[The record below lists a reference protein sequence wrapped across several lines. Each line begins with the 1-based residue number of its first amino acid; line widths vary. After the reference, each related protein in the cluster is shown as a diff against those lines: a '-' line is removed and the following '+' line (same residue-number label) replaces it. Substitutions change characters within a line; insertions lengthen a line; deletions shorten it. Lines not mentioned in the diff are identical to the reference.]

1 MIDYLKKIKNRTY
14 EILEVAG
21 PGDLFSRRINWAILV
36 LVLFNTG
43 VQCLDIWW
51 PKTLM
56 AYLQRFE
63 WWPGNDILHFYFL
76 YYSYWFEWLFIGL
89 LIVEYLA
96 RMWCV
101 HVAGGTHLSARLRSG
116 LRPLQIA
123 DLIVILNFFFA
134 IVSFDLRFLRLL
146 RCPRLIDLIR
156 FTYNYADPPEGVTG
170 YRTAIGNIRRQLSEV
185 RQSVR
190 AEQEKDM
197 HAVRQRTGSTVG
209 QLRRIQQ
216 DVSIQLRRRPQ
227 ALKESLPQTR
237 ETVQDIFDS
246 LRADL
251 RNSNNLAEVEV
262 LNRVAFQNSSSVF
275 DNVPEKVSYVHDL
288 NWKNRISYRLVPLRQ
303 IGSSHFSGLENRADT
318 AYQQFE
324 KIRIEGSLEGLDSVF
339 STFRYAI
346 NTVES
351 GLSQGDDVLSS
362 DVQMGFNRAINRLRD
377 LNDYTRMAWESL
389 LWELEC
395 EHQERLELVG
405 QDAARYG
412 RIVFYLAKLGRFGRQ
427 ITSTA
432 LRACR
437 QVLRRLLSFLRL
449 QGVRL
454 FNAASG
460 IVKPVLRRLGLMA
473 PVEREV
479 RLALDKANLESI
491 KHLGLPEDYMAHFA
505 FDSLNDE
512 ALFIGFDEELATI
525 EQAIQRWEDGLT
537 SSFILFGQR
546 GAGKTTLLNIAV
558 SRLFDDASVIT
569 RSAIE
574 CKMTT
579 APELVSY
586 LANVLEIE
594 DAASFDDLSLK
605 LLQGPRRA
613 VILEGC
619 HNLFFKCIGG
629 LSAIQH
635 LLWLIAR
642 TNHHILW
649 GVCLDQHAR
658 GYLGLWLPLNR
669 LFHFEIGIQSW
680 QPAELQILLM
690 QRHNQSGY
698 RLRYAID
705 KELEKTVRRRVHRW
719 RRSEEPAVQD
729 VMSQIYFKNLAEISQ
744 ENIFV
749 ALLYWLRSLE
759 LSESDL
765 LMVNPVSEIDLGIV
779 RNFSL
784 EQAFILIA
792 VLQHDNLTAA
802 ELSSIL
808 DKDLIQTRLEL
819 EILWNDNI
827 LEFDQESTRFRINP
841 IGLKAVE
848 EMLEGRGLL

>member
-1 MIDYLKKIKNRTY
+1 MKNRTY
-14 EILEVAG
+14 EILEIAG

-51 PKTLM
+51 PTTILD
-56 AYLQRFE
+56 YLQRFE
-63 WWPGNDILHFYFL
+63 WWPGKDILHYYFL

-101 HVAGGTHLSARLRSG
+101 HAAGGTHLFARLRFG

-123 DLIVILNFFFA
+123 DLIVILNFFFS
-134 IVSFDLRFLRLL
+134 IVLFNLRFLRLL
-146 RCPRLIDLIR
+146 RCPQLIDSIR
-156 FTYNYADPPEGVTG
+156 FTYNYADPPEEVTG
-170 YRTAIGNIRRQLSEV
+170 YRVAIGDIRRQLFEV
-185 RQSVR
+185 RRTVR
-190 AEQEKDM
+190 AEQEKDL
-197 HAVRQRTGSTVG
+197 HSVRQRTGSTVG

-227 ALKESLPQTR
+227 ALKESLPQIR

-251 RNSNNLAEVEV
+251 SNPNSLDEVEV
-262 LNRVAFQNSSSVF
+262 LNQVAFQNSSSVF
-275 DNVPEKVSYVHDL
+275 DNVPEKVSYEHDL
-288 NWKNRISYRLVPLRQ
+288 NWKNQTSYRLVPLRQ
-303 IGSSHFSGLENRADT
+303 IGSAHFSGLENRADT

-324 KIRIEGSLEGLDSVF
+324 KIRIEGSLEGVDSVF

-427 ITSTA
+427 IALTV

-437 QVLRRLLSFLRL
+437 QVLLRLLSFLRL
-449 QGVRL
+449 QGVVL
-454 FNAASG
+454 FNVASG

-491 KHLGLPEDYMAHFA
+491 RQLGLPEDYMAHFA

-512 ALFIGFDEELATI
+512 ALFIGFDEELAI
-525 EQAIQRWEDGLT
+525 IDQAIQRWEDGLT
-537 SSFILFGQR
+537 SSFLLFGQR

-558 SRLFDDASVIT
+558 SRLFDDASVVT
-569 RSAIE
+569 LSAIE
-574 CKMTT
+574 RKMTT

-586 LANVLEIE
+586 LSNILEME
-594 DAASFDDLSLK
+594 DVASFDDLSLK

-619 HNLFFKCIGG
+619 HNLFLKCIGG
-629 LSAIQH
+629 LDAIQH

-649 GVCLDQHAR
+649 GISLDQHAR
-658 GYLGLWLPLNR
+658 NYLGMWLPLNR

-680 QPAELQILLM
+680 QPAELQMLLM

-698 RLRYAID
+698 RLRYGIN
-705 KELEKTVRRRVHRW
+705 KELEKILRRRVHRW
-719 RRSEEPAVQD
+719 RRPEEPAVQD
-729 VMSQIYFKNLAEISQ
+729 ALAQIYFKNLAEICK
-744 ENIFV
+744 ENISV

-759 LSESDL
+759 PSESDL

-784 EQAFILIA
+784 EQAFILTA
-792 VLQHDNLTAA
+792 VLQHDNLTAV
-802 ELSSIL
+802 ELSAIL
-808 DKDLIQTRLEL
+808 DKDLIQIRLEL

-827 LEFDQESTRFRINP
+827 FEFNQESTRFRINP
-841 IGLKAVE
+841 IGLNAVE